1 MGFEDKV
8 LSREINHIL
17 YEQQKTLATAESCT
31 GGAVAQAIISAP
43 GASMYF
49 KGGVVAYTNEVKI
62 NLLNVP
68 AKVIEEKTAVS
79 EEVAVAMV
87 KGVIEACRTDYA
99 VAVTGT
105 AGPGGGTNEI
115 PVGTIWIACGT
126 KDNIKT
132 FKQSED
138 DGRDINL
145 AKATSRALQM
155 VLEMIQAK

>member
-8 LSREINHIL
+8 TSREINHIL

-31 GGAVAQAIISAP
+31 GGAVAHAIISAP

-62 NLLNVP
+62 NILHVP
-68 AKVIEEKTAVS
+68 AEVIEEKTAVS

-87 KGVIEACRTDYA
+87 KGALQAFGTDYA
-99 VAVTGT
+99 VAITGT
-105 AGPGGGTNEI
+105 AGPGGGTDEI

-126 KDNIKT
+126 KDDVETLKLT
-132 FKQSED
+132 ED
-138 DGRDINL
+138 DGRDKNL
-145 AKATSRALQM
+145 AKATSTALQM
-155 VLEMIQAK
+155 ILKKIQG